1 MMKKKLR
8 RNMTVMIV
16 FIALIIVTFLISVNT
31 GHIRLSP
38 GEVFA
43 TFFGNGT
50 DQQKLIL
57 FEFRLPRIVIAVLVG
72 AALAVSGTVLQGLS
86 RNALA
91 DPGIL
96 GINSGAGLMVMLYV
110 AFFPGASGGSI
121 FFLPILAWFGAAI
134 TAAFIYILS
143 YKRGEGISPTRL
155 LLTGIAVAAGISAF
169 TIVLTLI
176 LSPEDYQ
183 FVATWM
189 AGSIWG
195 SNWQFVLALLPFI
208 AVLMPLVMYK
218 ASVLNIL
225 SMGDQLATGLGINVE
240 RERRWLLFI
249 AVGLA
254 GAAVS
259 VSGGIGFVGLIA
271 PHLVRSL
278 IGPKHQFLLPTVAVV
293 GGFLVLLADTIG
305 RSIIQPSEVPAGI
318 VVAVIGA
325 PYFLYLL
332 ARSKA

>member
-16 FIALIIVTFLISVNT
+16 FIALIIVIFLISVNT

-143 YKRGEGISPTRL
+143 YKRDEGISPTRL